1 MQPAPGIQ
9 RQGGGSST
17 SSLMALLSLKLLLLA
32 FFILLT
38 VLAQFENEK
47 VKKVVDSVN
56 KTFEGRVEVN
66 RTINPL
72 PGADGI
78 QQGGAPAL
86 SELSRL
92 FRSYLPKA
100 SMEVDPALGE
110 LRLEMPANEL
120 FLRDSTQLNGRAER
134 LIDRVAVELSR
145 RQDWNADYDLEL
157 LNGFDPQAME
167 RLLDSQGQ
175 SPVFLRAGALVR
187 SFLDRDL
194 AADRISGGLLP
205 EKAGKVRIVVRLW
218 GGEGE
223 PDQPAELNP

>member
-1 MQPAPGIQ
+1 MQTAPGIQ
-9 RQGGGSST
+9 RQGGSST

-56 KTFEGRVEVN
+56 QTFEGRVEVN
-66 RTINPL
+66 RSIDPL
-72 PGADGI
+72 PGADGV

-92 FRSYLPKA
+92 FRSYLPTT

-110 LRLEMPANEL
+110 LRLEIPAEEL

-134 LIDRVAVELSR
+134 LIDRVAVELSK
-145 RQDWNADYDLEL
+145 RQDQDADYDLEL
-157 LNGFDPQAME
+157 LNGFDPQTMKS
-167 RLLDSQGQ
+167 LLDSSGQ

-187 SFLDRDL
+187 AFLDRDL
-194 AADRISGGLLP
+194 VAGKISGGLLP
-205 EKAGKVRIVVRLW
+205 DNAGKVRMVVRLW

-223 PDQPAELNP
+223 PEQPTEFTP

>member
-1 MQPAPGIQ
+1 MQTVPGIQ
-9 RQGGGSST
+9 RQATGGGT

-66 RTINPL
+66 RTIDPL

-86 SELSRL
+86 TELSRL
-92 FRSYLPKA
+92 FRSYLPTA
-100 SMEVDPALGE
+100 GIEVDPALGE
-110 LRLEMPANEL
+110 LRLEVPAEEI

-134 LIDRVAVELSR
+134 LIDRIAAELLK
-145 RQDWNADYDLEL
+145 RQDLAGDYDLEL
-157 LNGFDPQAME
+157 LNGFDPSTMQS
-167 RLLDSQGQ
+167 LLDSSGQ
-175 SPVFLRAGALVR
+175 SPVLLRAGSLVR
-187 SFLDRDL
+187 SFLERDL
-194 AADRISGGLLP
+194 AAEKLSGGLLP
-205 EKAGKVRIVVRLW
+205 NSTDNVRIVVRLW
-218 GGEGE
+218 GDEGE
-223 PDQPAELNP
+223 SDKPVEPRP